1 MVFGNLLEYRYKRSA
16 AARPLTLLA
25 LHARYVEVTDL
36 ARVAN
41 GVGSC
46 RTVSSMV
53 VIFLCLYVF
62 YVVSTTVRTRYY
74 KNVPACASTLAK
86 NARETGQWEGPIVR

>member
-1 MVFGNLLEYRYKRSA
+1 MVFGKLLEYRYKRSA
-16 AARPLTLLA
+16 TARPLALLA

-53 VIFLCLYVF
+53 IFF
-62 YVVSTTVRTRYY
+62 VS
-74 KNVPACASTLAK
+74 L
-86 NARETGQWEGPIVR
+86 

>member
-1 MVFGNLLEYRYKRSA
+1 
-16 AARPLTLLA
+16 
-25 LHARYVEVTDL
+25 
-36 ARVAN
+36 
-41 GVGSC
+41 
-46 RTVSSMV
+46 MV

-86 NARETGQWEGPIVR
+86 NGRINRTIGRTYCPIIIMHIPQKKRGVAANLLYPYVGLTYINVVVAINGHRSDFKINMLMF